1 MKLEI
6 IRKEF
11 TDISTIGELHING
24 TFFCYTL
31 EDKDRGLD
39 QSQNLLIINAKK
51 LFGITAI
58 PYGTYEVQLTVSNRF
73 KRLLPILIN
82 VKGYEGVRIHRG
94 NTAEHSY
101 GCPLVGYKKAY
112 NQIFESSKAEEDL
125 MKILKEA
132 KDKIILTIRK

>member
-1 MKLEI
+1 MKLEL

-11 TDISTIGELHING
+11 TDKSTIGELYING

-39 QSQNLLIINAKK
+39 QSQNILVINAKK

-73 KRLLPILIN
+73 KRLLPILIG

-94 NTAEHSY
+94 NTAEDSH

-112 NQIFESSKAEEDL
+112 NQVFESSKAEEDL